1 MEHADS
7 VGTME
12 RIIEHNRKVDEKEN
26 TNTNNNLVARQ
37 IPLDKDDDK
46 CCAID
51 KKKEDEMINDLRI
64 RVRRIEEVKKTNQ
77 LRIQK
82 ELDEEAELNN
92 EKNAKANQ
100 AFESKNIT
108 FND

>member
-1 MEHADS
+1 
-7 VGTME
+7 
-12 RIIEHNRKVDEKEN
+12 
-26 TNTNNNLVARQ
+26 
-37 IPLDKDDDK
+37 
-46 CCAID
+46 
-51 KKKEDEMINDLRI
+51 MINDLRI